1 MSKSTPYPQNSNA
14 GKCPVDHSAKSEPQS
29 QNAPSNTTYDKGD
42 GLGPDIH
49 NQNIDTSHAPQRP
62 SIGMGTG
69 GCPVMHQAHTTTASA
84 ATDWWP
90 NALNLDI
97 LHQQDTKTDPMGAD
111 FDYAKAFKQLD
122 LEAVKEDLKN
132 LMTDSQEWWPADW
145 GHYGGLMIRMAWHS
159 AGTYRRADGRGGSN
173 TGNQRFAPLNSWPD
187 NVNLDK
193 ARRLLW
199 PIKKKYGN
207 KLSWADLMILAGNMA
222 YESMGFK
229 TLGFA
234 GGRADIWHPEKD
246 IYWGSEREWLAATK
260 NRYEDDHERE
270 SLENPLAAV
279 QMGLIYVNP
288 EGVDGNP
295 DPLKTAQ
302 DIRTTFGRMSMND
315 EETVALTAGGH
326 TVGKC
331 HGNGDATLLKDEP
344 EAAKMDEQ
352 GLGWRNPQGTGNAG
366 DTVSS
371 GIEGA
376 WTTHPTQ
383 WDYEYF
389 DLLLNHEWALTKS
402 PAGAWQWEP
411 VDIKEED
418 RPLDAHDPNVR
429 RNPIMTDADMA
440 MIKDPEYRKISEH
453 FHQNPEYFD
462 EVFAKVWFKL
472 THRDLGPKSRY
483 LGADVPVEDFAW
495 QDPVPAGNTDL
506 SHDDIAHLK
515 SQILECGIAQR
526 ELIITAWDSA
536 RTFRAS
542 DYRGGANGARI
553 RLAPQKDWA
562 GNEPE
567 QLTRV
572 LAALTDIQANFD
584 KDVSLADLIV
594 LAGNTAIEQAAAAAG
609 VTVSIPFSA
618 GRGDASEAMTDSESF
633 DDLEPKHDGYRNWV
647 KDSYAVSPEE
657 MLLDRTQL
665 MGLSAP
671 EMVVLI
677 GGMRVLDTNHNQ
689 AQTGVFT
696 ERTGVLSNDFFVNLT
711 DMGFTWHP
719 IKSET
724 DNNDAPTLYEIR
736 ERKTGDVKWQATR
749 VDLVFGSNS
758 ILRAYSE
765 LYAQDDNQEKFVHDF
780 VSAWNKIM
788 NADRFD
794 LVD

>member
-1 MSKSTPYPQNSNA
+1 MSNSTPNNPTSGHSTTESNA
-14 GKCPVDHSAKSEPQS
+14 CPVDHHNAQS
-29 QNAPSNTTYDKGD
+29 ITNNTAYNKGD
-42 GLGPDIH
+42 GKGPTMHSENVDASP
-49 NQNIDTSHAPQRP
+49 TAQRP
-62 SIGMGTG
+62 TMG
-69 GCPVMHQAHTTTASA
+69 GCPVMHQAHTTTSSA

-97 LHQQDTKTDPMGAD
+97 LHQQDYKTDPMGAD
-111 FDYAKAFKQLD
+111 FDYAEAFKQLD
-122 LEAVKEDLKN
+122 LEAVKQDLKD
-132 LMTDSQEWWPADW
+132 LMTESQAWWPADW

-159 AGTYRRADGRGGSN
+159 AGTYRRSDGRGGSN

-199 PIKKKYGN
+199 PMKKKYGN

-260 NRYEDDHERE
+260 NRYDDDNERE

-295 DPLKTAQ
+295 DPIRTAH
-302 DIRTTFGRMSMND
+302 DVRTTFARMSMND

-331 HGNGDATLLKDEP
+331 HGNGDATVLGDEP
-344 EAAKMDEQ
+344 EGAGIEEQ
-352 GLGWRNPQGTGNAG
+352 GLGWRNPNGTGNAG

-389 DLLLNHEWALTKS
+389 DLLLNHNWALTKS

-411 VDIKEED
+411 TDIREED
-418 RPLDAHDPNVR
+418 RPLDAHDPSVR

-440 MIKDPEYRKISEH
+440 MIKDPAYRKISEN
-453 FHQNPEYFD
+453 FQQNPEYFD
-462 EVFAKVWFKL
+462 EVFAKAWFKL
-472 THRDLGPKSRY
+472 THRDLGPKARY
-483 LGADVPVEDFAW
+483 LGADVPAEDFVW
-495 QDPVPAGNTDL
+495 QDPTPKGNADL
-506 SHDDIAHLK
+506 STDDIATLK
-515 SQILECGIAQR
+515 AQILNSGLSQR

-553 RLAPQKDWA
+553 RLAPQKDWV

-567 QLTRV
+567 QLQKV
-572 LAALTDIQANFD
+572 LATLTDIQTAFA
-584 KDVSLADLIV
+584 KPISIADLIV
-594 LAGNTAIEQAAAAAG
+594 LAGNSAIEQAAAAAG
-609 VTVSIPFSA
+609 IAAQVPFNA
-618 GRGDASEAMTDSESF
+618 GRGDATDAMTDAESF
-633 DDLEPKHDGYRNWV
+633 SDLEPRHDGYRNWI
-647 KDSYAVSPEE
+647 KGDYAVSPEE

-665 MGLSAP
+665 MGLTAP

-677 GGMRVLDTNHNQ
+677 GGMRVLDTNY
-689 AQTGVFT
+689 AQQQHGVLT
-696 ERTGVLSNDFFVNLT
+696 DRAGVLSNDFFVNLT
-711 DMGFTWHP
+711 DMNLTWHP
-719 IKSET
+719 IKATDSSEP
-724 DNNDAPTLYEIR
+724 NLYEVR
-736 ERKTGDVKWQATR
+736 ERATGNVKWQATR

-758 ILRAYSE
+758 ILRAYAE
-765 LYAQDDNQEKFVHDF
+765 LYAQDDNLEKFVHDF
-780 VSAWNKIM
+780 INAWTKVM
-788 NADRFD
+788 NADRF
-794 LVD
+794 